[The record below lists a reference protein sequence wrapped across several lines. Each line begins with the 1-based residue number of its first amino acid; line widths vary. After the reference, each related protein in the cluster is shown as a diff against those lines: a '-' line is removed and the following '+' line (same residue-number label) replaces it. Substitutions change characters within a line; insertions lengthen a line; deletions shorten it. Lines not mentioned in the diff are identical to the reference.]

1 MWEENGE
8 GEGLRNADENN
19 LTHHF
24 LEEVSSD
31 QELVKGSEEQ
41 SLLPA
46 LRVFL
51 GTVVGITLG
60 IWGGGEESSLQHELC
75 SLPSCLEGSKH

>member
-60 IWGGGEESSLQHELC
+60 IWGGVKSLLC
-75 SLPSCLEGSKH
+75 NMNCAAFPAV